1 MDSEMDQWLEML
13 RSPNVDD
20 RLVAVKSLQHIG
32 DEEIFAPLLE
42 AVKDESPLV
51 QKLAVT
57 TLWELANPAAVPAL
71 VECLASPVEDIRE
84 EAKSALGEL
93 VAPDHLLLLLD
104 ALLRDDINLQLNILF
119 LLRKIHDA
127 QCLPY
132 VMPFFDSTLPEL
144 REAAIT
150 TLRYLNQVERCE
162 PALALMSDPEA
173 TVRRAAALT
182 LGHLADAEVV
192 PILCKAVT
200 DDSDWEVRRNAAKS
214 LTTHASPDAIAAL
227 EKSAEDQHWQV
238 RKFSLQALQKIAA
251 DRTLPLFIKALTD
264 EYSDVRREGVIA
276 LRILNNPVALTPL
289 QQTLDD
295 PDRDVCI
302 FAQRAIQSIQ
312 DSIQETSN
320 A

>member
-1 MDSEMDQWLEML
+1 MDSELQQWLEML

-20 RLVAVKSLQHIG
+20 RLVAVKTLQHIG
-32 DEEIFAPLLE
+32 DEEILAPLLE

-71 VECLASPVEDIRE
+71 LECLASPVEDVRN
-84 EAKSALGEL
+84 EARSALSEL
-93 VAPDHLLLLLD
+93 IVPDHLLLLLD
-104 ALLRDDINLQLNILF
+104 ALLRDDLNLQLNVLF

-132 VMPFFDSTLPEL
+132 VMPFFESSIPEL

-150 TLRYLNQVERCE
+150 TLRYLNQVERCK
-162 PALALMSDPEA
+162 PALALMSDPDEA
-173 TVRRAAALT
+173 VRRATTLT
-182 LGHLADAEVV
+182 LAHLADDEVV
-192 PILCKAVT
+192 PMLAQAVT
-200 DDSDWEVRRNAAKS
+200 DDPAWEVRRNAAKS
-214 LTTHASPDAIAAL
+214 LTTHANPSAIAAL

-238 RKFSLQALQKIAA
+238 RKFSLQALQKIAT

-289 QQTLDD
+289 QQALDD

>member
-104 ALLRDDINLQLNILF
+104 ALLRDDINMQLNILF

-132 VMPFFDSTLPEL
+132 VMPFFESPLPEL

-150 TLRYLNQVERCE
+150 TLKYLNQVVRCE
-162 PALALMSDPEA
+162 PALALMSDADA
-173 TVRRAAALT
+173 TVRRATALT

-200 DDSDWEVRRNAAKS
+200 NDLDWEVRRNAAKS
-214 LTTHASPDAIAAL
+214 LTTHADPDAIAAL
-227 EKSAEDQHWQV
+227 EKSAEDPHWQV

-276 LRILNNPVALTPL
+276 MRILNNPLALTPL

-312 DSIQETSN
+312 DNIQETSN
-320 A
+320 V